1 MATYRENI
9 LIRLNAIAQELADMD
24 RTQMGGIANVKA
36 QDGGTHIDH
45 VGYRLSLLTEQEKL
59 LKALEHASEV
69 DDAAE
74 GSFGPFEIITRTDT

>member
-69 DDAAE
+69 DDATE